1 MRQFRSKPS
10 VIEAEQFHG
19 VGWYE
24 ANERPYPEGHCL
36 CDDGKKT
43 SDTPHSHVHTAHEQ
57 IVLLSVGDWIVRE
70 PDGRGFYPVK
80 PDIFTAKYE
89 PALSPVSPV

>member
-1 MRQFRSKPS
+1 MARFRKKP
-10 VIEAEQFHG
+10 VEITAEQFRG

-24 ANERPYPEGHCL
+24 ANGQPYPEGHCM

-43 SDTPHSHVHTAHEQ
+43 SATPHSHVHTAHEQ
-57 IVLLSVGDWIVRE
+57 IVLLSVGDWIIPE

-80 PDIFTAKYE
+80 PDIFANTYD
-89 PALSPVSPV
+89 PVP